1 MLLKIFAGTNETF
14 IYDFERVWFHHI
26 SKLNCAVFFFF
37 FFFIMFFNFIF
48 ILKFLE
54 ITLLMKT
61 ILAHDSLR
69 LHSNV
74 KAPGLFLKRKR
85 LYLDY

>member
-1 MLLKIFAGTNETF
+1 
-14 IYDFERVWFHHI
+14 
-26 SKLNCAVFFFF
+26 
-37 FFFIMFFNFIF
+37 MFFNFIF

-74 KAPGLFLKRKR
+74 KATDLFLKRKR

>member
-37 FFFIMFFNFIF
+37 FFCIMFFNFIF

-74 KAPGLFLKRKR
+74 KATGLFLKRKR